1 MTYLKCRNQDR
12 SARAAKKRRAQGWP
26 AEGPRAMG
34 SRPPGRGDPRRVE
47 RVSAG
52 RPVPGLARP
61 LRGCPSA
68 GRTLDNNVDRSLD
81 SGMASGRRPVY
92 VISIA
97 ASLAGCHPRTL
108 RIYEEEGLLDPVR
121 TDTNIRLYSDDD
133 LERVRAIRYLTQSRR
148 VNLAGVKLLFQ
159 LRDAA
164 DLLGEIAAQLAE
176 ADAAAE
182 GGGRVENVTDGERGR
197 RPRNRQRPKGVEL

>member
-1 MTYLKCRNQDR
+1 M
-12 SARAAKKRRAQGWP
+12 S
-26 AEGPRAMG
+26 
-34 SRPPGRGDPRRVE
+34 
-47 RVSAG
+47 
-52 RPVPGLARP
+52 
-61 LRGCPSA
+61 
-68 GRTLDNNVDRSLD
+68 
-81 SGMASGRRPVY
+81 MANGRRPVY

-133 LERVRAIRYLTQSRR
+133 LERVRAIRYLTQIRG

-159 LRDAA
+159 LRGAG
-164 DLLGEIAAQLAE
+164 DLLDEIAALLADTDAE
-176 ADAAAE
+176 AE
-182 GGGRVENVTDGERGR
+182 GEERVEDVPDSERGR